1 MWSYNFIFLDSQMG
15 MRGFFG
21 TVLLTILL
29 SSNVSAQ
36 QKPIHE
42 IYSMMMF
49 NFIKYVQWPEEGAS
63 EFVIGIVGNADILNT
78 MNTYYKGNKIGTKT
92 LVVRKIQT
100 PADADG
106 CHVVFIDKTKSSEFD
121 SYKNRVSGKST
132 LVITDKNGLG
142 ERGSGINFKVV
153 DSKLKFELNQ
163 KAIENAHLKVAN
175 SLSSMA
181 ILI

>member
-1 MWSYNFIFLDSQMG
+1 

-21 TVLLTILL
+21 TVLLTIIL

-36 QKPIHE
+36 QKPLHE

-49 NFIKYVQWPEEGAS
+49 NFIKYVQWPDEANS

-92 LVVRKIQT
+92 LVVRKIQS
-100 PADADG
+100 PSDAVG
-106 CHVVFIDKTKSSEFD
+106 CHVVFIDKTKSNEFD
-121 SYKNRVSGKST
+121 SYRDRVSGENT

-153 DSKLKFELNQ
+153 DNKLKFELNQ
-163 KAIENAHLKVAN
+163 RAIENANLKVAN

>member
-1 MWSYNFIFLDSQMG
+1 MG

-21 TVLLTILL
+21 TVLLSIIL
-29 SSNVSAQ
+29 SSSAFGQ
-36 QKPIHE
+36 RPIHE
-42 IYSMMMF
+42 VYSMMMF
-49 NFIKYVQWPEEGAS
+49 NFIKYVQWPEEGS
-63 EFVIGIVGNADILNT
+63 NEFVIGIVGNADILNT
-78 MNTYYKGNKIGTKT
+78 MNTYYKGNKIGNKT
-92 LVVRKIQT
+92 LVVRKIQS
-100 PADADG
+100 PSDADG
-106 CHVVFIDKTKSSEFD
+106 CHVVFIDKTKSGEFD

-153 DSKLKFELNQ
+153 NSKLKFELNQ
-163 KAIENAHLKVAN
+163 KAIEGANLKVAN